1 MTPPDDTKDD
11 EQEDGAP
18 RPLPRGFGLP
28 GAVMLSWMI
37 AGGVLAGGFLLAYET
52 LTERVSGHALFYT
65 AGGLYLVGSVLGM
78 VLGGALG
85 MFGRPVEMAAR
96 RAFRDQL
103 LALLYAL
110 PALFVAF
117 VVTAW
122 IAMTVV
128 AVTRGEVLPLVGVS
142 VAYLVGFLAV
152 GVAIKL
158 GWFGARQAW
167 ERFTRGAGR
176 LRRLRIVWDEEE
188 DDTARTRQEDG
199 RDQERAGSGE
209 GETAGAAD
217 PDVGSGTR

>member
-1 MTPPDDTKDD
+1 
-11 EQEDGAP
+11 
-18 RPLPRGFGLP
+18 
-28 GAVMLSWMI
+28 MLSWMI

-65 AGGLYLVGSVLGM
+65 AGGLYLVGSILGM

-128 AVTRGEVLPLVGVS
+128 AVTRGEILPLVGVS
-142 VAYLVGFLAV
+142 GAYLVGFLAV
-152 GVAIKL
+152 GIAIKL

-176 LRRLRIVWDEEE
+176 LRRLRIVWDEDDNGTDRTEDRAQGTSAHHDTRPGSTGEE
-188 DDTARTRQEDG
+188 AAGTSDPDGRSRTR
-199 RDQERAGSGE
+199 
-209 GETAGAAD
+209 
-217 PDVGSGTR
+217 

>member
-1 MTPPDDTKDD
+1 
-11 EQEDGAP
+11 
-18 RPLPRGFGLP
+18 
-28 GAVMLSWMI
+28 MLSWMI

-78 VLGGALG
+78 ILGGALG

-176 LRRLRIVWDEEE
+176 LRRLRIVWDE
-188 DDTARTRQEDG
+188 DDDDPARTRPEGG
-199 RDQERAGSGE
+199 RDQERRGSGE

-217 PDVGSGTR
+217 PDQRSRTR